1 MIIHLLFMKNMSIS
15 KSISTQHFKIVF
27 LFERERERGGRH
39 ILHPLGH
46 TIASPGESQVP
57 ESSSSSLRGWQGI
70 KDLGCLV
77 VLSQACWQQARL
89 KVEQPGLKPVLMWKA
104 HITGSAS
111 CAVFHYGTAGVSE
124 LSWFL
129 GETVDVVG
137 D

>member
-1 MIIHLLFMKNMSIS
+1 M
-15 KSISTQHFKIVF
+15 
-27 LFERERERGGRH
+27 
-39 ILHPLGH
+39 
-46 TIASPGESQVP
+46 P

-70 KDLGCLV
+70 KDLGRLV
-77 VLSQACWQQARL
+77 VLSQARWQQARL

-111 CAVFHYGTAGVSE
+111 CAVFHYDTAGVSE